1 VKRREEGD
9 KKKWRWSEGGR
20 EVHLE
25 KMSVLCALASF
36 SLEALSFSLI
46 FFSSSNAILSAGM
59 MSGEVRKQNQQQ
71 RGEEWGKEK

>member
-1 VKRREEGD
+1 
-9 KKKWRWSEGGR
+9 
-20 EVHLE
+20 
-25 KMSVLCALASF
+25 MSVLCALASF

-71 RGEEWGKEK
+71 RGEEREKEK